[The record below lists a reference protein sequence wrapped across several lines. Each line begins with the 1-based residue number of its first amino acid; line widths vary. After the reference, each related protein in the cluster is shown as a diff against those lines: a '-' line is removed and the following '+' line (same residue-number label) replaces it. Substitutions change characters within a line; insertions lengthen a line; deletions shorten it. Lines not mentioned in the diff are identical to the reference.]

1 MFGGPR
7 PRVWWSPSARLR
19 GRPRKD
25 AIGWHALPVPL
36 PISLP
41 NYAALAQQLPQ
52 STSPHPSPPQPSLPH
67 PSPPQPSPSHP
78 SQWSERHGT
87 FLPIE
92 GGTAVAHPAAMSGAE
107 SAGPPMPTQPA
118 PANMQRSAA
127 MQLQHEVERRQE
139 KQQAPIDRE
148 AALPQPLL
156 HAVRD
161 MWQHFG
167 WLRGE
172 KLRRELVERRN
183 EPGSGKPLP
192 PSLWLDALPS
202 DLRHRLRNDCL
213 QPASER
219 LLPLALRLVR
229 EERRAAGL
237 SVFDRAPN
245 KHGWRRVSGPCRGF
259 VRVSVWRFPLYCGTQ
274 LLRTTKTTLATVH
287 PSFFSP

>member
-1 MFGGPR
+1 MEKPR
-7 PRVWWSPSARLR
+7 
-19 GRPRKD
+19 GQPRKD

-139 KQQAPIDRE
+139 KQQARIDRE

-161 MWQHFG
+161 MWQQR
-167 WLRGE
+167 LAA
-172 KLRRELVERRN
+172 
-183 EPGSGKPLP
+183 
-192 PSLWLDALPS
+192 SLCVW
-202 DLRHRLRNDCL
+202 C
-213 QPASER
+213 
-219 LLPLALRLVR
+219 VW
-229 EERRAAGL
+229 
-237 SVFDRAPN
+237 
-245 KHGWRRVSGPCRGF
+245 WRRVRRARG
-259 VRVSVWRFPLYCGTQ
+259 
-274 LLRTTKTTLATVH
+274 RT
-287 PSFFSP
+287 